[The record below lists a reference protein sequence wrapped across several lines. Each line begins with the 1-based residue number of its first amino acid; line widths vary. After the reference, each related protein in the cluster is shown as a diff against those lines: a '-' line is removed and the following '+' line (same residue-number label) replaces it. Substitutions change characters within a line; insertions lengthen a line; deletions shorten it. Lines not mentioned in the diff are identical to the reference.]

1 MDQKKTG
8 ALIRVLRLEKG
19 LTQQGLAEL
28 LGVSNRAVSKWE
40 RGLGSPDLSLLPA
53 LSLQLGV
60 DLAGLLSGGLP
71 EPDNTGGS
79 MKHIRF
85 FVCPQCGDLITATGE
100 AAVSCCG
107 RRLEPLPVQKPDEAH
122 SLQIHPVE
130 DECSSPPATPWRKV
144 TACPFWALVTGE
156 RATVMKCWPEWDL
169 QRASPAGDTGCS
181 IGTARSTACSD
192 RSCERP

>member
-107 RRLEPLPVQKPDEAH
+107 RRLEPLPVQKPGEAH

-130 DECSSPPATPWRKV
+130 DEWFITSGHPMEKGHCLS
-144 TACPFWALVTGE
+144 FLALVTGE

-169 QRASPAGDTGCS
+169 QQRIPRRGHGMLYWHCTQHGLF
-181 IGTARSTACSD
+181 RQVL
-192 RSCERP
+192 

>member
-60 DLAGLLSGGLP
+60 DLAVSRNP
-71 EPDNTGGS
+71 TTQE
-79 MKHIRF
+79 
-85 FVCPQCGDLITATGE
+85 E
-100 AAVSCCG
+100 A
-107 RRLEPLPVQKPDEAH
+107 
-122 SLQIHPVE
+122 
-130 DECSSPPATPWRKV
+130 
-144 TACPFWALVTGE
+144 
-156 RATVMKCWPEWDL
+156 
-169 QRASPAGDTGCS
+169 
-181 IGTARSTACSD
+181 
-192 RSCERP
+192 

>member
-60 DLAGLLSGGLP
+60 DLAAAGGGWSPCPSRSRTRPTASRSIRWRTSG
-71 EPDNTGGS
+71 
-79 MKHIRF
+79 
-85 FVCPQCGDLITATGE
+85 
-100 AAVSCCG
+100 
-107 RRLEPLPVQKPDEAH
+107 
-122 SLQIHPVE
+122 
-130 DECSSPPATPWRKV
+130 SSPPATPWRKG
-144 TACPFWALVTGE
+144 TACPFWP
-156 RATVMKCWPEWDL
+156 W
-169 QRASPAGDTGCS
+169 SPASG
-181 IGTARSTACSD
+181 
-192 RSCERP
+192 PP

>member
-71 EPDNTGGS
+71 EPDNT
-79 MKHIRF
+79 
-85 FVCPQCGDLITATGE
+85 VC
-100 AAVSCCG
+100 
-107 RRLEPLPVQKPDEAH
+107 K
-122 SLQIHPVE
+122 
-130 DECSSPPATPWRKV
+130 
-144 TACPFWALVTGE
+144 
-156 RATVMKCWPEWDL
+156 
-169 QRASPAGDTGCS
+169 
-181 IGTARSTACSD
+181 
-192 RSCERP
+192 

>member
-130 DECSSPPATPWRKV
+130 DEWFITSGHPMEKGHCLSFFGPW
-144 TACPFWALVTGE
+144 
-156 RATVMKCWPEWDL
+156 
-169 QRASPAGDTGCS
+169 SPASG
-181 IGTARSTACSD
+181 
-192 RSCERP
+192 PP

>member
-130 DECSSPPATPWRKV
+130 DEWFITSGHPMEKCTCFFTSASISSFINSRSASHIPFTSSNFCLLARTINSMTERYSAF
-144 TACPFWALVTGE
+144 ACF
-156 RATVMKCWPEWDL
+156 
-169 QRASPAGDTGCS
+169 
-181 IGTARSTACSD
+181 
-192 RSCERP
+192 

>member
-85 FVCPQCGDLITATGE
+85 FFCPQCGDLITATGE

-107 RRLEPLPVQKPDEAH
+107 RRTRPPA
-122 SLQIHPVE
+122 SRSIRWRTSG
-130 DECSSPPATPWRKV
+130 SSPPATPWRKG
-144 TACPFWALVTGE
+144 TACPFWP
-156 RATVMKCWPEWDL
+156 W
-169 QRASPAGDTGCS
+169 SPASG
-181 IGTARSTACSD
+181 
-192 RSCERP
+192 PP